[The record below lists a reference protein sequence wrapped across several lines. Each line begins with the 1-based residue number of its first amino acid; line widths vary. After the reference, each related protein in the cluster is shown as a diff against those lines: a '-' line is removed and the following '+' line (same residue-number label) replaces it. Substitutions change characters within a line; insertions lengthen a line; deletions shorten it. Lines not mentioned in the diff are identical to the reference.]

1 VCVRDL
7 DVLRLVGDDAEEGS
21 SVPPIEWPTDDPAV
35 PLIVADPTILDAAI
49 RACSS
54 LAEWESAEDARGVHA
69 GRIDSSFVSTPSAWS
84 VTVATPFFGLI
95 LVFIVIALVAGF
107 IANFLVGKGKG
118 FETWELFV
126 AGIIGSFVGGT
137 LLNLVFEGD
146 LDFSISGIIGS
157 TIGAIIVLAIWG
169 WFRTRMKTA

>member
-1 VCVRDL
+1 M
-7 DVLRLVGDDAEEGS
+7 
-21 SVPPIEWPTDDPAV
+21 
-35 PLIVADPTILDAAI
+35 
-49 RACSS
+49 
-54 LAEWESAEDARGVHA
+54 
-69 GRIDSSFVSTPSAWS
+69 
-84 VTVATPFFGLI
+84 ATPFFGLI

-118 FETWELFV
+118 FETWELLV

-137 LLNLVFEGD
+137 LLNLIFEGD

>member
-1 VCVRDL
+1 M
-7 DVLRLVGDDAEEGS
+7 
-21 SVPPIEWPTDDPAV
+21 
-35 PLIVADPTILDAAI
+35 
-49 RACSS
+49 
-54 LAEWESAEDARGVHA
+54 
-69 GRIDSSFVSTPSAWS
+69 
-84 VTVATPFFGLI
+84 ATPFFGLI
-95 LVFIVIALVAGF
+95 LAFIVIALVAGF

-118 FETWELFV
+118 FETWELLV

-137 LLNLVFEGD
+137 LLNLIFEGD

>member
-1 VCVRDL
+1 VN
-7 DVLRLVGDDAEEGS
+7 
-21 SVPPIEWPTDDPAV
+21 
-35 PLIVADPTILDAAI
+35 
-49 RACSS
+49 
-54 LAEWESAEDARGVHA
+54 
-69 GRIDSSFVSTPSAWS
+69 
-84 VTVATPFFGLI
+84 VATPFFGLI
-95 LVFIVIALVAGF
+95 LVFIVIALVAGY

-137 LLNLVFEGD
+137 LLNLIFEGD

>member
-1 VCVRDL
+1 M
-7 DVLRLVGDDAEEGS
+7 
-21 SVPPIEWPTDDPAV
+21 
-35 PLIVADPTILDAAI
+35 
-49 RACSS
+49 
-54 LAEWESAEDARGVHA
+54 
-69 GRIDSSFVSTPSAWS
+69 
-84 VTVATPFFGLI
+84 ATPFFGLI
-95 LVFIVIALVAGF
+95 LIFIVIALVAGY

-137 LLNLVFEGD
+137 LLNLIFEGD

-169 WFRTRMKTA
+169 WFRTRSKAA